1 MTSQAE
7 PSRPISSFDPEVLW
21 ALHRQKIV
29 LGAALAI
36 LVLVCGS
43 AYFGFQYVQTQNA
56 EKAYS
61 GAQSIEAWQGV
72 IRQFPN
78 SVAAGNAYLRI
89 AAKLALDGK
98 YPESDA
104 NYETFIRQFPKHPLA
119 VSGYM
124 GLAANAEQ
132 EKNPDKA
139 LEYYRKIGSQF
150 GTSFQAPMA
159 LYHEAR
165 ITAGKGQLKEAQT
178 LYESIVQRFPEST
191 AAGIASRE
199 AGSLAD
205 KLSDRQ
211 KPAPVT
217 KPANS
222 ASATPASS
230 GAATPATSAA
240 PAAAPSGSASP
251 VESGS
256 SKPEP

>member
-1 MTSQAE
+1 MTSQPMTE
-7 PSRPISSFDPEVLW
+7 TPRPISSFDPEVFW
-21 ALHRQKIV
+21 ALHKQKIV
-29 LGAALAI
+29 LSAALGILI
-36 LVLVCGS
+36 LVCVS
-43 AYFGFQYVQTQNA
+43 AYVGLQYVQTQNA

-61 GAQSIEAWQGV
+61 AARSIEAWQAL

-89 AAKLALDGK
+89 AAKLAEDGK
-98 YPESDA
+98 YSESDT
-104 NYETFIRQFPKHPLA
+104 NYETFIRQFPKHPL
-119 VSGYM
+119 VVIGYM

-139 LEYYRKIGSQF
+139 LEYYRKIVALF
-150 GTSFQAPMA
+150 GTSFQTPIA

-165 ITAGKGQLKEAQT
+165 VTAARGQLKEAQT

-205 KLSDRQ
+205 KLSAQQ
-211 KPAPVT
+211 KPAPVA
-217 KPANS
+217 KPAALATPTGS
-222 ASATPASS
+222 ASATPAT
-230 GAATPATSAA
+230 GAAPV
-240 PAAAPSGSASP
+240 PPSGSASP
-251 VESGS
+251 VESAS